1 MDSFRWSDVC
11 FNTSEPLRLQTL
23 RSTAADLRE
32 HGNGGHSTLVPPP
45 HPPLRGPRGLCCV
58 YRRSRTHIPPEGHNG
73 PVKRTCMKPHRDP
86 LLLLKYPRLVVL
98 VGEDKRYGMQRAAC
112 HPPPQS
118 EARGPLSPPSCGLV
132 HPHVSNTLTQ
142 ETSVRDEGF
151 ISALLSFCCHCFY
164 EDALVNSGRRRGGGG
179 GGAKPVLLPTNRL
192 TLFFRFSFKCFRE
205 NRFTFSSQFCYRATV
220 TFTVDQLHANTVQ
233 HAFSPPPPSGQ
244 DRPPPQTTQTC

>member
-11 FNTSEPLRLQTL
+11 FNTTEPLRLQTL

-32 HGNGGHSTLVPPP
+32 HGNGGHSTLVPP
-45 HPPLRGPRGLCCV
+45 PPLRGPRGLCCV

-151 ISALLSFCCHCFY
+151 ISALLSFCCHCF
-164 EDALVNSGRRRGGGG
+164 
-179 GGAKPVLLPTNRL
+179 
-192 TLFFRFSFKCFRE
+192 RE

-244 DRPPPQTTQTC
+244 DRPPQTTQTC